1 MKVNRLMQMAEAT
14 ANQQKTLR
22 HLAVVVVASPGLDGR
37 WTSLPV
43 TSPRRFGYRRPLHRI
58 SRWRRLMKE
67 SVKLNS

>member
-43 TSPRRFGYRRPLHRI
+43 TSPRHSGYRLLSHRI
-58 SRWRRLMKE
+58 LRWRRLMNT